1 MALPKKKS
9 RSITVDDTRYRWM
22 VSIHQH
28 VLYLTIEAEDDPG
41 QTFQALFEP
50 HDQFKREADEN
61 WSFHRQGRSLT
72 PRDVTKIIRYGLANN
87 WKPQSKGQKPILLYA
102 WDAER
107 VAPGAQNPD
116 TNEVPLRDIAIEQV
130 SDLRFD
136 LSLDPYWRKTLFA
149 AELFKRFTLPE
160 DYFGI
165 SNRARDCGLHFAVFN
180 DGYTECGFVVFGIE
194 SVDFPDV
201 AMYTTNNPS
210 II

>member
-28 VLYLTIEAEDDPG
+28 VMYLTIEAEDDPG
-41 QTFQALFEP
+41 QTSQALFEP
-50 HDQFKREADEN
+50 HDQFKREADGN

-107 VAPGAQNPD
+107 VAPGAQNLD

-136 LSLDPYWRKTLFA
+136 LSLDPVLAQDSLRSRTIQAVHSPRRLLRYQQSCSRLWFA
-149 AELFKRFTLPE
+149 FCSFQ
-160 DYFGI
+160 
-165 SNRARDCGLHFAVFN
+165 
-180 DGYTECGFVVFGIE
+180 
-194 SVDFPDV
+194 
-201 AMYTTNNPS
+201 
-210 II
+210 